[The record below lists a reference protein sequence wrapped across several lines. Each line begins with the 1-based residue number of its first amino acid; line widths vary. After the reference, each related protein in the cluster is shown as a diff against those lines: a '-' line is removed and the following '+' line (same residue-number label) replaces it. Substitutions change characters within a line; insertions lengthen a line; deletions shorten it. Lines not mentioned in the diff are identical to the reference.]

1 MKVMAKV
8 DLPYV
13 QTVKGRKDEPRYY
26 YRRRGFVR
34 VRLPGPIGCVAFLK
48 AYEAAGGVPENHAEK
63 RVGPRSITA
72 LAMAWYRSPAFTQKA
87 PLTQKAYRGAVDRFV
102 TAYGDRNVTSF
113 DSAFLKDVLAT
124 MADRPAAAANM
135 RKRLNGLFQLAVDLR
150 WISANP
156 VTGIKQPTPKTD
168 GHAPWDEDEIDRYLA
183 HWKPGTRERLAMTLL
198 LYTGQRRSD
207 VVQMGAQHVRD
218 GMMTVRQQKTG
229 HRLRIPVHPRLVDEL
244 AGFTGLTYLT
254 TQYGAPFTAAGFGN
268 WFRGVAK
275 EAGVE
280 KTAHGLRKAAGRRLA
295 EAGCSAKEIAAVLGH
310 SSLAEVERYTRSADQ
325 AVLAKNAMARIGN
338 AR

>member
-1 MKVMAKV
+1 MRAMATV

-13 QTVKGRKDEPRYY
+13 QTVRGRKGEPRYY
-26 YRRRGFVR
+26 YRRRGFAR
-34 VRLPGPIGCVAFLK
+34 VTLPGPIGSPAFLI
-48 AYEAAGGVPENHAEK
+48 AYQQAGGVPADHAEK
-63 RVGPRSITA
+63 RHAPRSVAA
-72 LAMAWYRSPAFTQKA
+72 LAVAWYRSPAFTQRA
-87 PLTQKAYRGAVDRFV
+87 PLTQRAYRGAVDRFV
-102 TAYGDRNVTSF
+102 TAYGGKHVASF
-113 DSAFLKDVLAT
+113 DAAYLKDILAS

-135 RKRLNGLFQLAVDLR
+135 RKRLNSLFQLAVDMG
-150 WISANP
+150 WIPANP
-156 VTGIKQPTPKTD
+156 VSGIRQPTPKTD
-168 GHAPWDEDEIDRYLA
+168 GHAPWDEDEIERYLV
-183 HWKPGTRERLAMTLL
+183 HWKPGTRERLAMMLL

-207 VVQMGAQHVRD
+207 VVTMGAQHVRD

-229 HRLRIPVHPRLVDEL
+229 HRLRIPVHPALAEEL
-244 AGFTGLTYLT
+244 QGFTGLTYLT

-268 WFRGVAK
+268 WFRATAK

-310 SSLAEVERYTRSADQ
+310 ASLTEVERYTRSADQ
-325 AVLAKNAMARIGN
+325 ALLAKSAMARIGN